1 MFDFIAYTGI
11 IALLTLFKPVVTF
24 YYNYMVPMLIPALIT
39 YTTALYISE
48 LYNSKINTSEVK
60 HKIDVVDRI
69 KSFYPHGLRKLS
81 CLSGAINNNVNVNSN
96 ADVIKEF
103 DYILNKRLL
112 NGFINHV
119 NTTEFGN
126 RVIHSLIWDIDY
138 RI

>member
-1 MFDFIAYTGI
+1 
-11 IALLTLFKPVVTF
+11 
-24 YYNYMVPMLIPALIT
+24 MLVPALIT
-39 YTTALYISE
+39 YTIALYISE
-48 LYNSKINTSEVK
+48 LYNSKINTPEAK

-81 CLSGAINNNVNVNSN
+81 RMSSAINNSVNANSNVNSN
-96 ADVIKEF
+96 INSNSNAIKEF

-112 NGFINHV
+112 NGFINYV